1 MSVREQ
7 QEKLVVCMKQWQK
20 LEDAAVAQT
29 ARIMEEIDHPLIR
42 LVAEIIQRDSNMHH
56 RIQQMVVDTLEH
68 ETVTLS
74 FDDMKDAWQA
84 IEKHIELE
92 KKTIDMAKTALELV
106 PEKTNQVQRYLL
118 SYLAADEEKH
128 DKMLS
133 DLELLK
139 KGVYN

>member
-1 MSVREQ
+1 MSTREQ
-7 QEKLVVCMKQWQK
+7 QEKLVVCMKKWQK

-29 ARIMEEIDHPLIR
+29 AKIMEEIDQPLIR

-56 RIQQMVVDTLEH
+56 RVQQMIIDTLTH
-68 ETVTLS
+68 QTVTLN
-74 FDDMKDAWQA
+74 FDEMAQTWEA

-92 KKTIDMAKTALELV
+92 KKTIEMAATALELL

-118 SYLAADEEKH
+118 SYLAEDEKKH
-128 DKMLS
+128 DKMLD
-133 DLELLK
+133 DLQMLK

>member
-1 MSVREQ
+1 
-7 QEKLVVCMKQWQK
+7 
-20 LEDAAVAQT
+20 
-29 ARIMEEIDHPLIR
+29 LIR

-56 RIQQMVVDTLEH
+56 RIQQMVVDTLER
-68 ETVTLS
+68 ETVSLS
-74 FDDMKDAWQA
+74 FDDMAVAWKA

-118 SYLAADEEKH
+118 SYLAEDEKKH
-128 DKMLS
+128 DKMLA

>member
-1 MSVREQ
+1 MRR
-7 QEKLVVCMKQWQK
+7 WQK
-20 LEDAAVAQT
+20 LEDAAVSQT

-56 RIQQMVVDTLEH
+56 RIQQMVIDTLER

-74 FDDMKDAWQA
+74 FDDMSAAWKA

-92 KKTIDMAKTALELV
+92 RKTIDMAKTALELV

-118 SYLAADEEKH
+118 SYLAEDEKKH
-128 DKMLS
+128 DKMLA

>member
-7 QEKLVVCMKQWQK
+7 QEKLVECMRRWQK
-20 LEDAAVAQT
+20 LEDAAVSQT

-56 RIQQMVVDTLEH
+56 RIQQMVIDTLER

-74 FDDMKDAWQA
+74 FDDMSAAWKA

-92 KKTIDMAKTALELV
+92 RKTIDMAKTALELV

-118 SYLAADEEKH
+118 SYLAEDEKKH
-128 DKMLS
+128 DKMLA

>member
-7 QEKLVVCMKQWQK
+7 QEKLVACMKKWQK

-56 RIQQMVVDTLEH
+56 RIQQMVVDTLTH
-68 ETVTLS
+68 ETVTMS
-74 FDDMKDAWQA
+74 FDDMKDAWHA

-92 KKTIDMAKTALELV
+92 KMTIDMAKTALELV
-106 PEKTNQVQRYLL
+106 PEKTNQIQRYLL
-118 SYLAADEEKH
+118 SYLAADEAKH
-128 DKMLS
+128 DKMLA

-139 KGVYN
+139 KGVYS

>member
-7 QEKLVVCMKQWQK
+7 QEKLVQCMKRWQK

-74 FDDMKDAWQA
+74 FDDIKDAWQA

-92 KKTIDMAKTALELV
+92 KMTIDMAKTALELV

-118 SYLAADEEKH
+118 SYLSEDEKKH
-128 DKMLS
+128 DKMLA

-139 KGVYN
+139 KGVYS